1 MMVSIHIQSRRVF
14 VAGILASLSSAGF
27 AQSAGS
33 SFVGSWKGDVP
44 GIGEATLIVTSI
56 GAGGRVE
63 GRMEFALQG
72 FVSTFGDK
80 ADSIERTNQGSV
92 ADGTLTIEAALGG
105 RYVLRRNG
113 ETLNGR
119 YMRGTTMDVPVT
131 FKKS

>member
-1 MMVSIHIQSRRVF
+1 MMVNIHIQSRRVF

-27 AQSAGS
+27 AQSVGS
-33 SFVGSWKGDVP
+33 TFVGTWKGDVP

-63 GRMEFALQG
+63 GRMEFAPQG

-80 ADSIERTNQGSV
+80 PDSIKRTNQGIV

-113 ETLNGR
+113 DALSGR
-119 YMRGTTMDVPVT
+119 YIRGTTMDVPVT